1 MTQNTPPIAATA
13 LPSVTYSAA
22 TIAGKKPLYFTYAP
36 EAEARAQIA
45 AHLGL
50 INLPKLVLKG
60 SFAPQG
66 RGDVVLR
73 AQLSAQVVQPCTI
86 SLEPVTSR
94 LHSEVGRDYLRDF
107 AHPDA
112 VEAEIGPEDQEPLP
126 ESFDIA
132 AIAIEELTLA
142 LPLYPRAK
150 GAELQGVIATP
161 KGAAPLTDAALR
173 PFAGLADLAAAM
185 KAKSEGQD

>member
-1 MTQNTPPIAATA
+1 MTQNMTPPA
-13 LPSVTYSAA
+13 LPSVIHSAA
-22 TIAGKKPLYFTYAP
+22 TIAGKKPLHFTYAP
-36 EAEARAQIA
+36 EAEARAAIA

-86 SLEPVTSR
+86 TLEPVTSR
-94 LHSEVGRDYLRDF
+94 LHSDVSRDYLRDF
-107 AHPDA
+107 AQPDA
-112 VEAEIGPEDQEPLP
+112 LEAELGPEDQEPLP

-150 GAELQGVIATP
+150 GAVLDSVIAAP

-185 KAKSEGQD
+185 KSKSEGQD